1 MRALSP
7 WLLAALLAP
16 SPVLA
21 GEESDDARSRVIVVE
36 NVRFDYAQVLNV
48 EPVYQTL
55 RARRMEE
62 RCEPPVA
69 PERGERAPAPAH
81 PDEGRLARMVDTVKG
96 WFGSTGES
104 EPAVPPPPPPPASVP
119 ERRNCHLVEVGRE
132 FRRPIAYD
140 VDYVYKGT
148 KYRSRL
154 PEDPGNRL
162 RIRVTVAPYVPGA
175 VIVPPR

>member
-1 MRALSP
+1 MRSFHP
-7 WLLAALLAP
+7 WMLASLLASPLAAAQD
-16 SPVLA
+16 A
-21 GEESDDARSRVIVVE
+21 GDPGKNRVIVVE
-36 NVRFDYAQVLNV
+36 NVKFDYAQVLNV

-55 RARRMEE
+55 RASRTEE
-62 RCEPPVA
+62 QCDPP
-69 PERGERAPAPAH
+69 PAPPRGGMPPPA
-81 PDEGRLARMVDTVKG
+81 PREDEGRLSRAVDTVKG
-96 WFGSTGES
+96 WFGGRPAAP
-104 EPAVPPPPPPPASVP
+104 EPAPPPPPASGTP
-119 ERRNCHLVEVGRE
+119 RNCRIVEIGRE

-162 RIRVTVAPYVPGA
+162 RVRVTVAPYVPDA